1 MTLSIMNKL
10 STRFQ
15 LAFGLT
21 SIVVSLLLFSTV
33 LNLTPDTKQTTVDG
47 RVSLSESIASA
58 TTLFLQSGNLTS
70 IGNNLEF
77 NIQRSP
83 ALLAATLLR
92 DGDEPLIFG
101 DEQQVLAH
109 NTTDQSSTATRI
121 ILPILKQDAP
131 WGNVILYFSDISGDT
146 LLDKVR
152 SNNMALVAFCG
163 LFSFIFFYLYLGK
176 MLKALN
182 PSRAIPGRVRSALD
196 TLAEALI
203 VIDQKSNVVLANKA
217 FQEITGQTTDQL
229 LGKKAESFDW
239 RQSTVRPAPTGESGE
254 IVYPWQQAITSG
266 ETIRGVGL
274 SLIGENDDR
283 HDFLVNCSPILSE
296 SKTSGV
302 LISLDDVTELEQKE
316 RELRIARDDAEEANK
331 AKSDFLSNMSH
342 EIRTPMTAILGF
354 TEVLKRGGASSPHWE
369 KHLGTISSSGKH
381 LLELINDVLDLSK
394 VESGALEVEAL
405 ACEPHRVAHD
415 VIQVLKV
422 RAIEKDITLDL
433 KIPAPIPKTIISD
446 GSRLRQIITNL
457 VGNAIKFTEDGGV
470 EVVLRYIDKNGCQQ
484 IAVDVA
490 DSGIGMNDQQ
500 QAAVFKPFVQA
511 DSSITRRFGGTGLGL
526 SISRKLSQALGG
538 DIVVSSEAGVG
549 TTFTATID
557 VGAVDN
563 IELITEEEAFESLS
577 RTVIDHQTNWVF
589 PESKLLV
596 IDDAAENRELL
607 TIVLS
612 DLGLDVETAE
622 NGAIGV
628 DMAKDKHYDVIL
640 SDIQMPVM
648 DGYETVK
655 VMREIG
661 QTQPIIALTANAMK
675 GYEQRV
681 IDAGFSHYMTKPIDI
696 DALTVLLARLLNGT
710 AEEAAPASNQLAA
723 ISPAEVTVE
732 DTSPIVSRLAKSGK
746 LSTVIDKFIV
756 RINDQLPLM
765 QTAINEGDMTELAAL
780 AHWLKGS
787 GGTVGFD
794 IFSDPAKELEDLA
807 KNNQRDQLDEKLNTI
822 RGLASRLQGSDNG
835 DNSVKAATVELPVE
849 LPKGAKVTAANQ
861 AHMTSLP
868 KADLNSADSTVAE
881 SRLAMDPKFR
891 PIVLKFL
898 PRLHEKIS
906 LMEDASREGNY
917 TELAGLAHWLKGSG
931 GMVGYDSFT
940 EMAANLEES
949 AKAENSEDVEK
960 YLSTIKHYSKRLI
973 TPENDGQHPSA
984 SSNAV

>member
-1 MTLSIMNKL
+1 MKLSFMNKL

-33 LNLTPDTKQTTVDG
+33 LNLMPDQRQSIIDG
-47 RVSLSESIASA
+47 RVSLSESVASA
-58 TTLFLQSGNLTS
+58 TTLFLQNGDLES
-70 IGNNLEF
+70 IANNLEF

-83 ALLAATLLR
+83 ALLAATLMR
-92 DGDEPLIFG
+92 NGDEPLIFG
-101 DEQQVLAH
+101 DESRVELDNNAE
-109 NTTDQSSTATRI
+109 SSTATRI
-121 ILPILKQDAP
+121 ILPILRKDKA
-131 WGNVILYFSDISGDT
+131 WGNVVLYFSDTGGET

-152 SNNMALVAFCG
+152 QSKITFVAFCSI
-163 LFSFIFFYLYLGK
+163 FSFIFFYLYLGK

-203 VIDQKSNVVLANKA
+203 VIDQNSNVVLANKA
-217 FQEITGQTTDQL
+217 FQEVTGKTSEQL
-229 LGKKAESFDW
+229 LGKRAESFEWQGASAD
-239 RQSTVRPAPTGESGE
+239 GDDN
-254 IVYPWQQAITSG
+254 IVYPWQQAIESG

-274 SLIGENDDR
+274 SLIAESGER
-283 HDFLVNCSPILSE
+283 HDFLVNCSPILSGH
-296 SKTSGV
+296 KASGV

-316 RELRIARDDAEEANK
+316 RELRIARDEAEQANR

-354 TEVLKRGGASSPHWE
+354 TEVLKRGGSGSPHWE

-394 VESGALEVEAL
+394 VESGALEVEAIDC
-405 ACEPHRVAHD
+405 APHRVAYD
-415 VIQVLKV
+415 VVQVLRV
-422 RAIEKDITLDL
+422 RANEKGIDLDL
-433 KIPAPIPKTIISD
+433 KIPEPIPELITSD

-457 VGNAIKFTEDGGV
+457 VGNAIKFTEEGGV
-470 EVVLRYIDKNGCQQ
+470 EVILRYIDDPAHRQ
-484 IAVDVA
+484 IAIDVV
-490 DSGIGMNDQQ
+490 DSGIGMNEQQ

-538 DIVVSSEAGVG
+538 DIVLSSEAGVG

-557 VGAVDN
+557 AGDCKDVR
-563 IELITEEEAFESLS
+563 LISEREAFDSFSQIETAAQTQWTFPDS
-577 RTVIDHQTNWVF
+577 R
-589 PESKLLV
+589 LLV
-596 IDDAAENRELL
+596 IDDGAENRELL
-607 TIVLS
+607 TIVLN
-612 DLGLDVETAE
+612 DLGLEVETAE

-628 DMAKDKHYDVIL
+628 DMAKSKHYDVIL

-661 QTQPIIALTANAMK
+661 QNQPIIALTANAMK

-696 DALTVLLARLLNGT
+696 DALTALLAKLLNGT
-710 AEEAAPASNQLAA
+710 ATESAKPAPVAANESVMETADTQDTAA
-723 ISPAEVTVE
+723 DLT
-732 DTSPIVSRLAKSGK
+732 PIVSRLAGTGK
-746 LSTVIDKFIV
+746 LDAVIDKFIV
-756 RINDQLPLM
+756 RLDEQLPLM
-765 QTAINEGDMTELAAL
+765 QAAIDAGDMEELAAL

-794 IFSDPAKELEDLA
+794 TLSAPARELETLA
-807 KNNQRDQLDEKLNTI
+807 RSNEQDKVQDQFRAI
-822 RGLASRLQGSDNG
+822 SAMAARLQGVEINAGKGSQNTDSATATTPTQTQN
-835 DNSVKAATVELPVE
+835 NASRNTSKAEP
-849 LPKGAKVTAANQ
+849 PTAD
-861 AHMTSLP
+861 HS
-868 KADLNSADSTVAE
+868 KAE

-898 PRLHEKIS
+898 PRLQEKVA
-906 LMEDASREGNY
+906 LMEEASKHGDLD
-917 TELAGLAHWLKGSG
+917 ELANLAHWLKGSG

-940 EMAANLEES
+940 EMAANLEDS
-949 AKAENSEDVEK
+949 ARSGDSDAASDHLAQIIR
-960 YLSTIKHYSKRLI
+960 YASQLI
-973 TPENDGQHPSA
+973 TPGNDDGDISSA
-984 SSNAV
+984 TGNAG